1 MKNIYIVTLA
11 NVANR
16 DTQFCSIDP
25 WSMDAYADDSLWFDV
40 DPVTPLL
47 TVFAADH
54 ALTEQELERKR
65 EEIAL
70 LEGVSLKAVVI
81 ETVEDVL
88 ANEERMR
95 DYV

>member
-1 MKNIYIVTLA
+1 MAKIYIVTLA
-11 NVANR
+11 AIANR

-25 WSMDAYADDSLWFDV
+25 WHVDAYADDSVWFDV
-40 DPVTPLL
+40 DPVVPLL
-47 TVFAADH
+47 KVFEADR

-70 LEGVSLKAVVI
+70 LEGVSPKAVVI

-88 ANEERMR
+88 ANEERMG